1 MQDEKS
7 YFRFPNPWDAQNIWE
22 EETCLYMFS
31 PLKNQKYLQPMYK
44 RIIWEK
50 RKEEARL

>member
-7 YFRFPNPWDAQNIWE
+7 YFRCPNPSDTQNIWE

-31 PLKNQKYLQPMYK
+31 TLKNQKYLQ
-44 RIIWEK
+44 
-50 RKEEARL
+50 L